1 MPAICNECKQ
11 PLIMID
17 NRGRHLQGC
26 LTCNEWRDSAG
37 NAVKLSVEDL
47 AALHAR
53 IEKMKAMARRN
64 APILSSVQ
72 IVSVNLVSLG

>member
-26 LTCNEWRDSAG
+26 LTCNEWQDSAG
-37 NAVKLSVEDL
+37 NQVKLSVEDL
-47 AALHAR
+47 AALHA
-53 IEKMKAMARRN
+53 MRR
-64 APILSSVQ
+64 
-72 IVSVNLVSLG
+72 

>member
-1 MPAICNECKQ
+1 
-11 PLIMID
+11 
-17 NRGRHLQGC
+17 
-26 LTCNEWRDSAG
+26 
-37 NAVKLSVEDL
+37 LSVEDL